1 MASYYFTPINN
12 QIDVIPNWFWKNY
25 STFHQQKGNQ
35 STTTEFIL
43 LAFGNFLELRIVLFI
58 LFLPVYTLSI
68 AGNLLI
74 VSLVVIDQHLHTP
87 MYFFLV
93 NLSCLETCYTST
105 ILPRMLASFI
115 TGDQSISVYGCIIQ
129 YYFFGFFAATECY
142 LLAMMSY
149 DRYLAICKP
158 LHYNIL
164 MNGRLCLQ
172 LALISWMSGLLT
184 NTIITA
190 FLLEL
195 TFCGPYEVDHFFCDI
210 YPVANISCSNTRLVK
225 LATFILGIMGTGP
238 PFLITGKIKVRIS
251 KSLSVGEEVAI
262 TARKKKVE
270 KALAKLGMQCDS
282 ENIPSI
288 AILGAGGAMRAM
300 IALYGT
306 LVELKK
312 YNLLDCVMCLPTLY
326 KNEDW
331 SEEIENLS
339 KCQFENLVQ
348 GQWDFN
354 KAMKAVLE
362 ATEDECY
369 SLTDFWSYFLVH
381 KLLSKFE
388 EEKLSEHAGSC
399 ESGKNPYPIYAAV
412 NKQTYENQNAGT
424 WFEFTPHEIGIPE
437 LGAYVESKYFG
448 SIFQNGQLIREKRE
462 KNICYLQ
469 DALKDFGK
477 YVRLEDLISKDSDKE
492 GLDKLDHLENIL
504 KDYGSSKSYQL
515 TREMHETWYSA
526 DEQRKKEKYMTLFQ
540 TLDADFGA
548 DVEFPELT
556 NNPIIS
562 LIDAGLTINTAY
574 PSVLRPERQVK
585 LILSF
590 DFSAGDPF
598 LTIKKA
604 AEYCEA
610 HAIPFP
616 KVDENALQ
624 DLDTP
629 SDCYIFR
636 GEYTPTIIHCPLFNK
651 INCPGEIAEYRE
663 QFSTFKLS
671 YSAEEIEKLLIAAK
685 KNVANVQQKVLEEIK
700 HIVGS
705 SS

>member
-1 MASYYFTPINN
+1 M
-12 QIDVIPNWFWKNY
+12 
-25 STFHQQKGNQ
+25 
-35 STTTEFIL
+35 
-43 LAFGNFLELRIVLFI
+43 
-58 LFLPVYTLSI
+58 
-68 AGNLLI
+68 
-74 VSLVVIDQHLHTP
+74 
-87 MYFFLV
+87 
-93 NLSCLETCYTST
+93 ET
-105 ILPRMLASFI
+105 
-115 TGDQSISVYGCIIQ
+115 
-129 YYFFGFFAATECY
+129 
-142 LLAMMSY
+142 
-149 DRYLAICKP
+149 
-158 LHYNIL
+158 N
-164 MNGRLCLQ
+164 
-172 LALISWMSGLLT
+172 
-184 NTIITA
+184 
-190 FLLEL
+190 
-195 TFCGPYEVDHFFCDI
+195 
-210 YPVANISCSNTRLVK
+210 VAEK
-225 LATFILGIMGTGP
+225 
-238 PFLITGKIKVRIS
+238 GKIKVRTS
-251 KSLSVGEEVAI
+251 KSLSDGEEVAI

-312 YNLLDCVMCLPTLY
+312 YNLLDCVMYLGGVSGSTWCLPTLY

-339 KCQFENLVQ
+339 KCQFENLVE
-348 GQWDFN
+348 GQWDLN

-369 SLTDFWSYFLVH
+369 SLTDFWSYFLLH

-424 WFEFTPHEIGIPE
+424 WFEFTPHEVGIPG

-469 DALKDFGK
+469 GLWGSALGGK
-477 YVRLEDLISKDSDKE
+477 HEISKTIS
-492 GLDKLDHLENIL
+492 G
-504 KDYGSSKSYQL
+504 YSSSKSYQL
-515 TREMHETWYSA
+515 TRKMRETWYST
-526 DEQRKKEKYMTLFQ
+526 DEQRKKEEYMTLFQ
-540 TLDADFGA
+540 TLDADFGDIQTTSQGLDFTNDFNKMYLKMVKKTCLCLLNWSWGSINNFLYHCS

-610 HAIPFP
+610 YAIPFP
-616 KVDENALQ
+616 KIDENALQ

>member
-1 MASYYFTPINN
+1 METN
-12 QIDVIPNWFWKNY
+12 V
-25 STFHQQKGNQ
+25 
-35 STTTEFIL
+35 
-43 LAFGNFLELRIVLFI
+43 
-58 LFLPVYTLSI
+58 
-68 AGNLLI
+68 AG
-74 VSLVVIDQHLHTP
+74 
-87 MYFFLV
+87 
-93 NLSCLETCYTST
+93 
-105 ILPRMLASFI
+105 
-115 TGDQSISVYGCIIQ
+115 
-129 YYFFGFFAATECY
+129 
-142 LLAMMSY
+142 
-149 DRYLAICKP
+149 K
-158 LHYNIL
+158 
-164 MNGRLCLQ
+164 
-172 LALISWMSGLLT
+172 
-184 NTIITA
+184 
-190 FLLEL
+190 
-195 TFCGPYEVDHFFCDI
+195 
-210 YPVANISCSNTRLVK
+210 
-225 LATFILGIMGTGP
+225 
-238 PFLITGKIKVRIS
+238 GKIKVRIS
-251 KSLSVGEEVAI
+251 KSLSDGEEVAI

-270 KALAKLGMQCDS
+270 KALAKLGIQCDS

-288 AILGAGGAMRAM
+288 AVLGAGGAMRAM

-306 LVELKK
+306 LAELKK
-312 YNLLDCVMCLPTLY
+312 YNLLDCVMYLGGVSGSTWCLPTLY

-339 KCQFENLVQ
+339 KCQFENIVQ
-348 GQWDFN
+348 GQWDSS

-388 EEKLSEHAGSC
+388 EEKLSEHAASC

-424 WFEFTPHEIGIPE
+424 WFEFTPHEVGIPG
-437 LGAYVESKYFG
+437 LGAYVKSKYFG

-469 DALKDFGK
+469 GLWGSALGGKQDISKTISDALKDFGK
-477 YVRLEDLISKDSDKE
+477 YVKSEDLISKDSETDIKKLNTLYECYQTLLDLQLLESTDKE
-492 GLDKLDHLENIL
+492 RLDKLEHLENTL
-504 KDYGSSKSYQL
+504 KDYSSSKSYQL
-515 TREMHETWYSA
+515 TKEMRETWYSA
-526 DEQRKKEKYMTLFQ
+526 DEQRKKEEYMTLFQ
-540 TLDADFGA
+540 TLDADFGDFTNDFNKMYLKMVKKTCLCLLNWSWGSINNFLYHCS

-556 NNPIIS
+556 NNDIIS

-636 GEYTPTIIHCPLFNK
+636 GEDTPTIIHCPLFNK
-651 INCPGEIAEYRE
+651 INCPGKIAEYRE

-685 KNVANVQQKVLEEIK
+685 KNVANVQQKVMEEIK
-700 HIVGS
+700 YLVGS

>member
-1 MASYYFTPINN
+1 METN
-12 QIDVIPNWFWKNY
+12 V
-25 STFHQQKGNQ
+25 
-35 STTTEFIL
+35 
-43 LAFGNFLELRIVLFI
+43 
-58 LFLPVYTLSI
+58 
-68 AGNLLI
+68 AG
-74 VSLVVIDQHLHTP
+74 
-87 MYFFLV
+87 
-93 NLSCLETCYTST
+93 
-105 ILPRMLASFI
+105 
-115 TGDQSISVYGCIIQ
+115 
-129 YYFFGFFAATECY
+129 
-142 LLAMMSY
+142 
-149 DRYLAICKP
+149 K
-158 LHYNIL
+158 
-164 MNGRLCLQ
+164 
-172 LALISWMSGLLT
+172 
-184 NTIITA
+184 
-190 FLLEL
+190 
-195 TFCGPYEVDHFFCDI
+195 
-210 YPVANISCSNTRLVK
+210 
-225 LATFILGIMGTGP
+225 
-238 PFLITGKIKVRIS
+238 GKIKVRIS
-251 KSLSVGEEVAI
+251 KSLSAGEEVAI

-288 AILGAGGAMRAM
+288 ALLGAGGAMRAM

-306 LVELKK
+306 LAELKK
-312 YNLLDCVMCLPTLY
+312 YNLLDCVMYLGAVSGSTWCLPTLY

-339 KCQFENLVQ
+339 KCELENLVQ

-388 EEKLSEHAGSC
+388 EEKLSQHAGSC

-424 WFEFTPHEIGIPE
+424 WFEFTPHEVGIPG

-469 DALKDFGK
+469 GLWGSALGGKQEISKTISDALKDFGK
-477 YVRLEDLISKDSDKE
+477 YVRLEDLISKDSETDIKKLNMLYECYQILLDLQLLESTDKE

-504 KDYGSSKSYQL
+504 KDYSSSKSYQL
-515 TREMHETWYSA
+515 TREMRETWYSA
-526 DEQRKKEKYMTLFQ
+526 DEQGKKEEYMTLFQ
-540 TLDADFGA
+540 TLDADFGDFTNDVNKMYLKMVKKTCLCLLNWSWGSINNFLYHCS

-574 PSVLRPERQVK
+574 PSVLCPERQVK

-616 KVDENALQ
+616 KVDENAFQ

-636 GEYTPTIIHCPLFNK
+636 GECTPTIIHCPLFNK

-663 QFSTFKLS
+663 QFSTFKLN
-671 YSAEEIEKLLIAAK
+671 YSAEEIEKLFMAAK